1 MKIFYTTF
9 ICIFFNVYITKAA
22 KQKPFTI
29 DIYLPIF
36 SCLDE
41 FVAGNLFYPVEEGY
55 EYGTIWKDKGYTKD
69 KNYPSLSTVESGKLI
84 VETRYG
90 LSRCGKD
97 MFWEDVFLPIYV
109 FKKDNFFIRF
119 FFADTYAYPDSLVCN
134 PLHYFKFVGNI
145 NVFCWLGNIKNIEDN
160 INNNGYAPAPAVK
173 NEGLDKIV
181 VEKKEDLIKVVL
193 SEPVDIFYSPGGCLE
208 KINKKIDYFKEEDE
222 EEEKKEEEEEKNKLE
237 FDNNIFSFVFLG
249 KDPFDDKY
257 EGVFAKKNREGL
269 TVQLEDKD
277 PSLSKILYFDYFKKK
292 IQSLFELDR
301 IKNFL
306 EKQKDFLGAKAAS
319 AGEEIK
325 ELLDNAFYLLKRY
338 SEGNLEPQVKV
349 LSKVK
354 VIKEKNCCEKCC
366 ENICV

>member
-22 KQKPFTI
+22 KQEPFTI

-41 FVAGNLFYPVEEGY
+41 FVAGNLFYQKEGE
-55 EYGTIWKDKGYTKD
+55 EYGKIWEEKGYTED
-69 KNYPSLSTVESGKLI
+69 KEYPSLSDESGKLI
-84 VETRYG
+84 VDTRWG
-90 LSRCGKD
+90 LCNGGKGP
-97 MFWEDVFLPIYV
+97 VCLPVYV
-109 FKKDNFFIRF
+109 FNKDNFFIRF
-119 FFADTYAYPDSLVCN
+119 FFANAYAYPSV
-134 PLHYFKFVGNI
+134 PASWVWFVGNI
-145 NVFCWLGNIKNIEDN
+145 NVFCWLGNIKNSGDDN
-160 INNNGYAPAPAVK
+160 DGNPVPAVN
-173 NEGLDKIV
+173 NEGSGKIV
-181 VEKKEDLIKVVL
+181 VEKKEDLKKVVL
-193 SEPVDIFYSPGGCLE
+193 SEPVEVFYSPGR
-208 KINKKIDYFKEEDE
+208 YFIKSGSSIKNEFNEG
-222 EEEKKEEEEEKNKLE
+222 KNLEEEKNKLE

-249 KDPFDDKY
+249 KDPFDDNY

-269 TVQLEDKD
+269 TVQLEDDD
-277 PSLSKILYFDYFKKK
+277 PSLGKNLYFDYFKTK

-338 SEGNLEPQVKV
+338 SEGNLETQAKV
-349 LSKVK
+349 LNKVK
-354 VIKEKNCCEKCC
+354 VIKKKNCYEECC
-366 ENICV
+366 ENICG

>member
-22 KQKPFTI
+22 KQEPFTI

-41 FVAGNLFYPVEEGY
+41 FVAGNLFYQKEGE
-55 EYGTIWKDKGYTKD
+55 EYGKIWEEKGYTKD
-69 KNYPSLSTVESGKLI
+69 KNYPSLSAESGELI
-84 VETRYG
+84 VDTRWG
-90 LSRCGKD
+90 LCNGGKGP
-97 MFWEDVFLPIYV
+97 VCLPVYV
-109 FKKDNFFIRF
+109 FNKDNFFIRF
-119 FFADTYAYPDSLVCN
+119 FFANTYAYPSV
-134 PLHYFKFVGNI
+134 PASWVWFVGNI

-249 KDPFDDKY
+249 KDPFDDNY

-269 TVQLEDKD
+269 TVQLEDDD
-277 PSLSKILYFDYFKKK
+277 PSLSNILYFDYFKTK
-292 IQSLFELDR
+292 IKSLFELDR

-306 EKQKDFLGAKAAS
+306 KKQNEFLGAKAAS

-325 ELLDNAFYLLKRY
+325 KLLDNAFYLLKCY
-338 SEGNLEPQVKV
+338 SEGNLETKATV

-366 ENICV
+366 ENICG

>member
-22 KQKPFTI
+22 EQKPFAI

-41 FVAGNLFYPVEEGY
+41 FVAGNLFYQEGE
-55 EYGTIWKDKGYTKD
+55 EYGKIWEEKGYTRD
-69 KNYPSLSTVESGKLI
+69 KNYPSLSAESGELI
-84 VETRYG
+84 VDTRWG
-90 LSRCGKD
+90 LCNGGKGP
-97 MFWEDVFLPIYV
+97 VCLPVYV
-109 FKKDNFFIRF
+109 FNKDNFFIRF
-119 FFADTYAYPDSLVCN
+119 FFANTYAYPSV
-134 PLHYFKFVGNI
+134 PASWVWFVGNI
-145 NVFCWLGNIKNIEDN
+145 NVFCWLGNRNNIGD
-160 INNNGYAPAPAVK
+160 NNNDFPAAPVGN
-173 NEGLDKIV
+173 NESPGKIV
-181 VEKKEDLIKVVL
+181 VEKKEDLEKVVL
-193 SEPVDIFYSPGGCLE
+193 AKPVEVFYSPGR
-208 KINKKIDYFKEEDE
+208 YFIKSGSSIKNEFNEG
-222 EEEKKEEEEEKNKLE
+222 KNLEEEKNKLE

-249 KDPFDDKY
+249 KDPFDDNY

-269 TVQLEDKD
+269 TVQLEDDD
-277 PSLSKILYFDYFKKK
+277 PSLGKNLYFDYFKTK

-306 EKQKDFLGAKAAS
+306 KKQNEFLGAKAAS

-338 SEGNLEPQVKV
+338 SAEKWENQAKV

-366 ENICV
+366 ENICG